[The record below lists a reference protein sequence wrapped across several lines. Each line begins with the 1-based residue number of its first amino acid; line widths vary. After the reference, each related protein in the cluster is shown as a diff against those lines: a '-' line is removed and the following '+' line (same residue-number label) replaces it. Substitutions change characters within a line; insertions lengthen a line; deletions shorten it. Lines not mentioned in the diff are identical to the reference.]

1 MDGRT
6 ARAARNR
13 QAVLDAVLALTE
25 EGNLQ
30 PTARAV
36 AERAGVATRSV
47 FHHFTDLE
55 SLYADAA
62 QTQIE
67 RHWVRLLRPVTG
79 DPGQRIQ
86 TLVELRAELYER
98 ISGTRRAAVLRE
110 HESAVLAERLHE
122 SRVALRAHL
131 RVNLPELERLDRPV
145 REAAYAAATWETWD
159 VLRRHQGLS
168 AAAARAAVGATLTA
182 LLAPAPTVIDGNRKF
197 RAE

>member
-13 QAVLDAVLALTE
+13 QAVLEAVLALTE

-55 SLYADAA
+55 SLYVDAA
-62 QTQIE
+62 QTQME
-67 RHWVRLLRPVTG
+67 RHWLPLLRPVTG
-79 DPGQRIQ
+79 DPGHRIE

-110 HESAVLAERLHE
+110 HESVFLAERLHE
-122 SRVALRAHL
+122 SRAALRAHL
-131 RVNLPELERLDRPV
+131 RANLPELERLDHSA
-145 REAAYAAATWETWD
+145 REAAYAAASWETWD
-159 VLRRHQGLS
+159 ILRRHQGLS
-168 AAAARAAVGATLTA
+168 AETARGAVGATLTA
-182 LLAPAPTVIDGNRKF
+182 LLAPAPTTTGETPK
-197 RAE
+197 

>member
-13 QAVLDAVLALTE
+13 QAVLDATLALTE

-62 QTQIE
+62 KTQIE
-67 RHWVRLLRPVTG
+67 RHWYRLLRPVTG
-79 DPGQRIQ
+79 DPAHRIE

-110 HESAVLAERLHE
+110 HESTVLAERLHE
-122 SRVALRAHL
+122 SRAALRTHL
-131 RVNLPELERLDRPV
+131 RANLPELERLDRPA
-145 REAAYAAATWETWD
+145 REAAYAAASWETWD

-168 AAAARAAVGATLTA
+168 ANAARAAVTATLTA
-182 LLAPAPTVIDGNRKF
+182 LLTPAVIGETRK
-197 RAE
+197 